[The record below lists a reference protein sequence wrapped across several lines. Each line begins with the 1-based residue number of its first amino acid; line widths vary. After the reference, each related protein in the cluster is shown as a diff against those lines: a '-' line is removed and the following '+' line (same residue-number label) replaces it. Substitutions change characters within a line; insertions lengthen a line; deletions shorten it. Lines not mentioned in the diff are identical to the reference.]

1 MVVQGGFQAFPVS
14 SGTAQ
19 SVGLKEGKREM
30 QQPPSEDT
38 TARLRVRNLLRAG
51 IEDSLAEDVRR
62 GLNKERKQLFPKYF
76 YDPLGSQLFEAI
88 CLLPEYYLTRAENE
102 IFSLHA
108 REIVE
113 AASDGSTLTLFEL
126 GSGSATKTRLIV
138 EALLERQTSLLYV
151 PIDIS
156 PAALEQGALALLQA
170 FPPLR
175 VEAFASDY
183 NTAIPRLAKHFEP
196 GSRALILFL
205 GSNVGN
211 FEPTEARELL
221 LSLRRVLR
229 VGDMMLLGA
238 DLKKDRTILEAAY
251 DDPLGVTAAFNLNL
265 LARINRELQAD
276 FDLRAFRHVARYD
289 EREGRVEMYVESTR
303 AQRVYIGALKLEV
316 SFTQSERIH
325 TEYSYKY
332 DLEQLSGLAAAT
344 GFRLARTWLDSAG
357 RFSSNLLVAEDK

>member
-1 MVVQGGFQAFPVS
+1 
-14 SGTAQ
+14 
-19 SVGLKEGKREM
+19 
-30 QQPPSEDT
+30 
-38 TARLRVRNLLRAG
+38 LRAG
-51 IEDSLAEDVRR
+51 LEDSLAGDVRR
-62 GLNKERKQLFPKYF
+62 GLNAERKRLFPKYF
-76 YDPLGSQLFEAI
+76 YDQLGSQLFEAI

-102 IFSLHA
+102 IFASHA

-113 AASDGSTLTLFEL
+113 AASAGTTLTLCEL
-126 GSGSATKTRLIV
+126 GSGSATKTRLII

-156 PAALEQGALALLQA
+156 AAALEQGARALLQV

-183 NTAIPRLAKHFEP
+183 NSAIPRLTEQFEP
-196 GSRALILFL
+196 ESRALVLFL

-211 FEPTEARELL
+211 FEPGEARDLL

-229 VGDMMLLGA
+229 EGDMMLLGA
-238 DLKKDRTILEAAY
+238 DLKKDRAILEAAY

-265 LARINRELQAD
+265 LARINRELQGD

-303 AQRVYIGALKLEV
+303 AQEVRIGTLDLEI
-316 SFTQSERIH
+316 SFDAGERIH

-332 DLEQLSGLAAAT
+332 DLKQLSGLAADT
-344 GFRLARTWLDSAG
+344 GFNLARTWLDG
-357 RFSSNLLVAEDK
+357 GQRFSSNLLVAGDK